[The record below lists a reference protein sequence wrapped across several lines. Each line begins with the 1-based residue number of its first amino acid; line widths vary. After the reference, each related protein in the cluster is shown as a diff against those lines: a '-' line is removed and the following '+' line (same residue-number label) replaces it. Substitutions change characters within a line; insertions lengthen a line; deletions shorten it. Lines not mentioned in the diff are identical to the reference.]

1 MKVAELLEAEADELA
16 GVDEAVTTDGTRMWS
31 RTGRPF
37 ATVSADGTVAEF
49 ALDPAVAAAAI
60 RTPDT
65 SPSTRGAGWVR
76 FAPTDLDDHAA
87 DRATAWFTSAH
98 RRLGPTN

>member
-1 MKVAELLEAEADELA
+1 MTLGELLESEAGEVS
-16 GVDEAVTTDGTRMWS
+16 GVERGTGSDGAVTWS

-37 ATVSADGTVAEF
+37 AVVSSAGTVAEF

-65 SPSTRGAGWVR
+65 DPSARGPGWVR
-76 FAPTDLDDHAA
+76 FAPVRLDDHAA
-87 DRATAWFTSAH
+87 DRATAWFASAY

>member
-1 MKVAELLEAEADELA
+1 MKLAELLETEADELD
-16 GVDEAVTTDGTRMWS
+16 GVDDAVLPDGTRAWS

-49 ALDPAVAAAAI
+49 ALDPAVSSAAI

-65 SPSTRGAGWVR
+65 GPSARGTGWVR
-76 FAPTDLDDHAA
+76 FAPADLDDHAA
-87 DRATAWFTSAH
+87 DRATAWFASAH
-98 RRLGPTN
+98 RRSGPRN

>member
-1 MKVAELLEAEADELA
+1 MKLAELLEIEADELE
-16 GVDEAVTTDGTRMWS
+16 GVDDVVLPDGTRTWS

-49 ALDPAVAAAAI
+49 ALDPAVSAAAI

-65 SPSTRGAGWVR
+65 SPSARGAGWVA
-76 FAPTDLDDHAA
+76 FAPLDLDDHAA
-87 DRATAWFTSAH
+87 DRATAWFASAY
-98 RRLGPTN
+98 RRLSPRN